1 MTGLNN
7 IIGEIDTDASS
18 AAEQKIADAEK
29 KAQEILSD
37 AKSECDRIKKEKLF
51 CKKE

>member
-29 KAQEILSD
+29 KHRRSYQMQKVNVTE
-37 AKSECDRIKKEKLF
+37 
-51 CKKE
+51 